1 MKKSVILI
9 ISGVVQNVG
18 FRFYTHRK
26 ANELGV
32 KGFVKNM
39 PDGSVYAEA
48 EGDPNVIEAF
58 IDYCKKGPNW
68 ARVSDVKIQDA
79 PVKEFKDFTIR

>member
-1 MKKSVILI
+1 MKKSVILN

-48 EGDPNVIEAF
+48 EGEPTVIEAF

-68 ARVSDVKIQDA
+68 ARVSDLNIQDA